1 MKRERL
7 IAVETQLV
15 RIQEIREKC
24 ISIEAETLEEAIKT
38 VEELYSNGDIRL
50 TVDDISDVEF
60 D

>member
-1 MKRERL
+1 M
-7 IAVETQLV
+7 ETQLV